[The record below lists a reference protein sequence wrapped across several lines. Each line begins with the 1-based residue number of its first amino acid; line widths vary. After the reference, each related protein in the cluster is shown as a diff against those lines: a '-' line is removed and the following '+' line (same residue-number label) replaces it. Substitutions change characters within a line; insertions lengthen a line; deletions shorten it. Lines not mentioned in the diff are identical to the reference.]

1 MSALTYLVEWGR
13 ATDALGHPVTVEE
26 YAEHVSVSLSQA
38 YRRQAA
44 FRVCFPDVELHARWL
59 GVRPFLDE
67 HSMQVRAPI
76 VQATYMATLAEPE
89 S

>member
-13 ATDALGHPVTVEE
+13 ATDALEHPVSVEE
-26 YAEHVSVSLSQA
+26 YAEHVGVSLSQA

-44 FRVCFPDVELHARWL
+44 FRACFPDADLHARWL
-59 GVRPFLDE
+59 GVRPFLDQN
-67 HSMQVRAPI
+67 SMEVRAPI
-76 VQATYMATLAEPE
+76 IQATYVATLAEAE